1 MRKSLWMNAALE
13 GLPENP
19 DGGKWGGQDCRAE
32 SMNGSSCRVRGVG
45 PCVSLV
51 LSTTRWGGTPDAWRG
66 MDVVMIEALLSQPSF
81 VAASKM
87 LDATAMRHEAI
98 ASNLANLAT
107 PGYRRVDLNPTF
119 DTELRQALGSGDV
132 AALNRLQPKIE
143 ADASARV
150 EGPNGNSVQLE
161 DELMYMSQNMMAHS
175 LNVQIVNGSI
185 DRLKMAITGRQA

>member
-1 MRKSLWMNAALE
+1 
-13 GLPENP
+13 
-19 DGGKWGGQDCRAE
+19 
-32 SMNGSSCRVRGVG
+32 
-45 PCVSLV
+45 
-51 LSTTRWGGTPDAWRG
+51 
-66 MDVVMIEALLSQPSF
+66 MIDALLSQPSF

-98 ASNLANLAT
+98 ASNLANIAT

-119 DTELRQALGSGDV
+119 DAELRQALGSGDV
-132 AALNRLQPKIE
+132 AALNRIQPKIE
-143 ADASARV
+143 ADPSAQV